1 MAATPGSIS
10 VDQYV
15 RVRRNYL
22 TGLFTSSLGG
32 GMVSLTSSFLIF
44 QQTKHASAVA
54 LIIVLSNVPSLLLP
68 TVATR
73 VAQ

>member
-1 MAATPGSIS
+1 
-10 VDQYV
+10 
-15 RVRRNYL
+15 
-22 TGLFTSSLGG
+22 
-32 GMVSLTSSFLIF
+32 MVSLTSSFLIF